1 MASHKNYSEKTKLTL
16 KNIEFLDRFRSDK
29 ELNAGRCWA
38 EVYNSTKTD
47 ASAWSAASTLL
58 RTKKAQA
65 YLRQAAMDE
74 KFQDGVKPTVESII
88 DELRKAAFFNPKEL
102 FTRDNRLKQWHEL
115 PDHIAQAISHI
126 KHRTTT
132 TTSEN
137 GKTTVKYDIAEIKL
151 VGKEKTLE
159 LLGKHLV
166 MFTEKFQIESEEAM
180 HARVRAEIVAEGEEI
195 LRIVLANTHRQVEIN
210 KQGPVP
216 DDRPKS
222 PETPPDP
229 MDPAYIASLL

>member
-16 KNIEFLDRFRSDK
+16 KNREFLDRFRSDK
-29 ELNAGRCWA
+29 ELNAGRCYH
-38 EVYNSTKTD
+38 EVYSGVSE

-137 GKTTVKYDIAEIKL
+137 GKTIVKYDIAEIKL

-180 HARVRAEIVAEGEEI
+180 HARVRAEIVAAGEET
-195 LRIVLANTHRQVEIN
+195 LAMVLANAKRQLVIDRA
-210 KQGPVP
+210 GPVP

-222 PETPPDP
+222 PDTPPDP